1 MNIILT
7 GLRGSGKTTVGKILA
22 KKLKWKFVDL
32 DKEIEKEEKMKIK
45 DIVELKGWEYFRAKE
60 AEVTKKVAQL
70 DKKIISTGG
79 GTIIDKDNEV
89 ELKKNGK
96 VVYLYVQPD
105 TCADRI
111 LNDSNRPSLTDKKT
125 LKEEINEI
133 YRQRNGRYIKS
144 ANKIFHRTENP
155 EKDVEEL
162 INTLLKKETPYN

>member
-45 DIVELKGWEYFRAKE
+45 NIVELKGWEYFRAKE

-70 DKKIISTGG
+70 DKRIISTGG
-79 GTIIDKDNEV
+79 GTIIDKENEI

-96 VVYLYVQPD
+96 VVYLYVQ
-105 TCADRI
+105 I
-111 LNDSNRPSLTDKKT
+111 
-125 LKEEINEI
+125 
-133 YRQRNGRYIKS
+133 GR
-144 ANKIFHRTENP
+144 AH
-155 EKDVEEL
+155 V
-162 INTLLKKETPYN
+162 